1 MPASTRVA
9 TDAGDVL
16 PIAVIARDVVIDE
29 VHLEE
34 GRAVTPVETE
44 FVHEA
49 TRRDLPA
56 AVAHPA
62 RLHQLAHQR
71 VDQRVIGVAR
81 APARDGPQ
89 LEAARRAVPADAV
102 RREQAHA
109 IDAGA
114 PVEELAPQQF
124 LPEPARGLVAR
135 FVALEAQQLQRY
147 LACRPSHGDSQAEA

>member
-81 APARDGPQ
+81 APAREGPQ
-89 LEAARRAVPADAV
+89 LEAARRAATPAMLTLDARVV
-102 RREQAHA
+102 RQDCLCYLMERLPLPRHEKAARELCAS
-109 IDAGA
+109 
-114 PVEELAPQQF
+114 L
-124 LPEPARGLVAR
+124 
-135 FVALEAQQLQRY
+135 
-147 LACRPSHGDSQAEA
+147 